1 MLLAAFSGM
10 ARAVPLNVGY
20 RVADLLSDGHR
31 MLFPGR
37 REAVEGNLRA
47 IVGDGDVAGLA
58 SEVFR
63 NYGRFLFEFLRG
75 PEVPELD
82 FAIENREIFDRA
94 RERGRGVV
102 LAIVHTGNWNIA
114 GARLAGASGTRV
126 HAVAGTQ
133 LLRAWTKELR
143 DRQERIGVRILSA
156 DAGGVR
162 EMPRILA
169 RNEVVVLLVDG
180 NLFRRGIPVLFCGHR
195 VEMPVGPARLAA
207 RTGAALLPG
216 FCVRSR
222 EGLEGRFLDEIPVP
236 DDRPE
241 SIRRATETL
250 AERLGQRLAAHPE
263 QWMIFRRFFEG

>member
-1 MLLAAFSGM
+1 LLLAAFTGM

-37 REAVEGNLRA
+37 REAVEDNLRA

-82 FAIENREIFDRA
+82 FAIEGREIFDRA

-156 DAGGVR
+156 DAGGIR

-180 NLFRRGIPVLFCGHR
+180 NLFRRGIPVPFCGHR

-222 EGLEGRFLDEIPVP
+222 EGLRGRFLDEIPVP

-250 AERLGQRLAAHPE
+250 AERLGERLTAHPE